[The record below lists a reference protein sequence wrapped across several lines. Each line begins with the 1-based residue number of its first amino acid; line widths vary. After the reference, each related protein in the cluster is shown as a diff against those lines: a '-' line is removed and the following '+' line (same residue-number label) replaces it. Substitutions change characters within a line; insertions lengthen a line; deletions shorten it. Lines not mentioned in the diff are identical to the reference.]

1 MLQPE
6 LARLAILELTYRLA
20 ADADRLRELD
30 AQLGDGDLGV
40 TVELGC
46 EAVRERLRRAEAEI
60 ESFDQLFQIVGSA
73 FAGGNPSTMAN
84 FVRIA
89 LKAVAK
95 EVGPVKVLP
104 PGSWATVIR
113 AAMDGIQR
121 RGGANVGD
129 KTILDALDGSLRR
142 LEEDPAALATAVRE
156 GAERGAAAVVDLP
169 SKIGR
174 ASWQG
179 DRTRGVPDPGAELWV
194 SIARILEGLTTY
206 DDWRRPPTAAV

>member
-6 LARLAILELTYRLA
+6 LARLAILEPTHRLA
-20 ADADRLRELD
+20 VEADRFRSLD

-46 EAVRERLRRAEAEI
+46 EAVRERLRVEGEI
-60 ESFDQLFQIVGSA
+60 DKFDELFQVVGSA
-73 FAGGNPSTMAN
+73 FAAGNPSTMAN

-95 EVGPVKVLP
+95 EVGPVAVLP
-104 PGSWATVIR
+104 PASWQTVLR
-113 AAMDGIQR
+113 AAMEGIQR
-121 RGGANVGD
+121 RGSAKVGD
-129 KTILDALDGSLRR
+129 KTIIDALDGSLRR
-142 LEEDPAALATAVRE
+142 LEEDPDAPATAVRE
-156 GAERGAAAVVDLP
+156 GAEAGAAAVVDLP

-194 SIARILEGLTTY
+194 SIARILEGLATNG
-206 DDWRRPPTAAV
+206 DWRCPPTAAA

>member
-6 LARLAILELTYRLA
+6 LARLAILELTHRLA
-20 ADADRLRELD
+20 AEADRFRELD

-46 EAVRERLRRAEAEI
+46 EAVRERLGGTEGPI
-60 ESFDQLFQIVGSA
+60 ESFGQLFQIVGSA
-73 FAGGNPSTMAN
+73 FAAGNPSTMAN

-89 LKAVAK
+89 LKEVAK
-95 EVGPVKVLP
+95 EVGPITVLP
-104 PGSWATVIR
+104 PASWATAIR
-113 AAMDGIQR
+113 AAMDGIQS
-121 RGGANVGD
+121 RGGAKVGD

-142 LEEDPAALATAVRE
+142 LEEDPAGLATAVRE
-156 GAERGAAAVVDLP
+156 GAERGAAAVVALP

-179 DRTRGVPDPGAELWV
+179 ERTRGVPDPGAELWV
-194 SIARILEGLTTY
+194 SVARILEGLATY
-206 DDWRRPPTAAV
+206 DDWRQPPTPAP